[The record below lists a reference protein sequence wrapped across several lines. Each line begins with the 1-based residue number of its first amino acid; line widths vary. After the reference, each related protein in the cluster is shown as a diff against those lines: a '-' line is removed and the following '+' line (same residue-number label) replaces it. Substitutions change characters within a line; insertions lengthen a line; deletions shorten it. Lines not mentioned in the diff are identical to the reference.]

1 MPRFVVFR
9 NQLQLGSEHL
19 SHVLRILQV
28 LDQSRT
34 FLPRRSGYHVN
45 VVIVVNMTCTAV
57 DTEIAPTAIGNRR
70 DRLSDFAILNDLCCL
85 VAETHLRL
93 LLHSHIRFGNLLTIG
108 CFLLGVGL
116 LDPYLDGPQ
125 L

>member
-1 MPRFVVFR
+1 M
-9 NQLQLGSEHL
+9 
-19 SHVLRILQV
+19 
-28 LDQSRT
+28 
-34 FLPRRSGYHVN
+34 N
-45 VVIVVNMTCTAV
+45 VVIVVDMTCTAV
-57 DTEIAPTAIGNRR
+57 ETETARTTIGNRR
-70 DRLSDFAILNDLCCL
+70 DRLSGFPILNYLCPF

-93 LLHSHIRFGNLLTIG
+93 LLQSLIRFGDFLTIG